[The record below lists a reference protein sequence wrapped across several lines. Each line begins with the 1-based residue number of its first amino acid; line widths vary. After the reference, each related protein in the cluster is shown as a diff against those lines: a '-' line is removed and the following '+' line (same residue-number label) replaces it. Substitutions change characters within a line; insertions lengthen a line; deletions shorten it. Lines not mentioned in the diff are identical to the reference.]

1 MKVVKQHTPT
11 GRREYNSIVPN
22 ETYAMIADV
31 LAGKIMTEL
40 SVSRPTAAR
49 ETAVEL
55 FSLLDQGVSPGSINA
70 NYLACQ
76 IMDIYLTGDREMAN
90 IARGY
95 FEQLCKRGLDMGPVN
110 TEMLRTGALQVADNV
125 KDART
130 IVSARDFAR
139 AVTAR
144 TLN

>member
-1 MKVVKQHTPT
+1 MRIVKQQTPV
-11 GRREYNSIVPN
+11 GRSGLNTIIPN

-40 SVSRPTAAR
+40 SVSRPGAAR

-55 FSLLDQGVSPGSINA
+55 FSLLDQGVSPKSINA
-70 NYLACQ
+70 NYLAVQ
-76 IMDIYLTGDREMAN
+76 IMDIYLTGDCDMGN

-95 FEQLCKRGLDMGPVN
+95 FDQLCKRGMDKAPVN
-110 TEMLRTGALQVADNV
+110 TEMLRKYSQQVAEHV
-125 KDART
+125 KNAKS
-130 IVSARDFAR
+130 IASARDFAR
-139 AVTAR
+139 SITAR